1 MALHSKLG
9 PVDGI
14 HPVHTY
20 VFATSVTRG
29 TLTDVDKGVL
39 TLTAVD
45 IGKVAFQQSDET
57 FWILSSIS
65 PVDWAEV
72 GAATATP
79 GAHSPTHEHG
89 EVDAL
94 AHDDLFA
101 SAPTNSHTAI
111 DTHIA
116 ASTTHFTEG
125 SIDHTA
131 ITNIGTNSHTAIDT
145 HIAAS
150 TTHFTEGSI
159 NHTAIANIG
168 TNSHAAIDT
177 HVTAAAAHIANTSNP
192 HSVTHTQAGA
202 AAAAH
207 VHAVASDSA
216 AGFRPVSKMDAT
228 TAPGAGDDT
237 GDGFEVGSLWIDVT
251 ANKTYSCVDSTSTA
265 AVWND
270 LTAGGGGGGGHSAA
284 VDPTASDDSYSLGT
298 VWVNTVTDRHFICVD
313 ASSSAAIWASL
324 STDLNAIVCDNG
336 LVIVDDG
343 NVIID

>member
-101 SAPTNSHTAI
+101 SAP
-111 DTHIA
+111 
-116 ASTTHFTEG
+116 
-125 SIDHTA
+125 
-131 ITNIGTNSHTAIDT
+131 TNSHTAIDT